1 MSKVIAD
8 EICHK
13 LASHPDIEAN
23 LVSIIWFGYI
33 HNDQDV
39 HAKSDCDL
47 QVVLNKPDLKSI
59 ISMNQI
65 LEAYPEVD
73 LSIMYMQDIFD
84 KDHNLIFHD
93 GTKSLFFIHV
103 LAAGTPLYGIN
114 VYVDI
119 AETLTLE
126 QIKPSLLITIREY
139 LGRLRVMATRDLDK
153 PLAFKKYSLKMFKDI
168 LVFHGIELPEN
179 ITRISNSSAIDSI
192 KNCYDFSEESKAVLH
207 SLLDYE
213 ISLSRQDIAYLLVD
227 YEEIVKKACN
237 E

>member
-1 MSKVIAD
+1 MSKIIAD

-13 LASHPDIEAN
+13 LKSHADIEAN
-23 LVSIIWFGYI
+23 LVSIIWFGSI

-47 QVVLNKPDLKSI
+47 QVVFRKPDLNSI

-73 LSIMYMQDIFD
+73 LSIMYMQDIYD
-84 KDHNLIFHD
+84 DNQDLIFHD

-103 LAAGTPLYGIN
+103 LAAGTPLYGSN
-114 VYVDI
+114 VYSNI

-139 LGRLRVMATRDLDK
+139 LGRLRVMATRDLDE

-168 LVFHGIELPEN
+168 LVFHGIESPEN

-192 KNCYDFSEESKAVLH
+192 VNNYNFSDESKAIIS

-213 ISLSRQDIAYLLVD
+213 TSLSRLDIAYLLVD

>member
-13 LASHPDIEAN
+13 LESHPDIEAN
-23 LVSIIWFGYI
+23 LVSIIWFGSI

-47 QVVLNKPDLKSI
+47 QVVLNKPDLKCI
-59 ISMNQI
+59 ISMNQV

-73 LSIMYMQDIFD
+73 LSIMYMQDIYDD
-84 KDHNLIFHD
+84 KQKLIFHD

-103 LAAGTPLYGIN
+103 LAAGTPLYGTN
-114 VYVDI
+114 VYGDI
-119 AETLTLE
+119 AKTLTLE
-126 QIKPSLLITIREY
+126 QIKPSLLVTIREY
-139 LGRLRVMATRDLDK
+139 LGRLRVMATRDLDE

-179 ITRISNSSAIDSI
+179 ITRISNSSSIDSI
-192 KNCYDFSEESKAVLH
+192 RNNYNFSEESKAILN

-213 ISLSRQDIAYLLVD
+213 ISLSRQDIAYLLLD